1 LESTVHGTIESGF
14 RVELKRLDE
23 LAAFAPEL
31 RDLTARAVAPNAF
44 YEPAFM
50 AASAPVFGPGVM
62 AGLVWRRAMPRQ
74 LIGFFPVA
82 IEQRRYGL
90 RMPMLVGWTHPYGP
104 LGAPL
109 IDRDCAD
116 AAVVAWF
123 DHVAT
128 DPTLPK
134 LMLMPYLPAEGAI
147 AQAFDAALVH
157 RDGRSEHFALHRR
170 ALLAPA
176 GDRAAYLDDAIP
188 HKKRKELRRL
198 RKRLADTGALTST
211 TTGDPAVLTA
221 ALVDFLALEAS
232 GWKGRAG
239 TAAKGN
245 DAIRCFVIEAVS
257 ALAAEGKASVSRLA
271 LDGRAIAAIVTLRS
285 GDEAWCWK
293 IAYDEAYSRSSPGV
307 QLLLDVTERML
318 SDTSI
323 ACADSC
329 ATADHPMIDHIWRE
343 RLALSDRLM
352 CIAKCDPTLFSHLCK
367 MEQLRRS
374 AIDKLKWLR
383 GLLRRA

>member
-1 LESTVHGTIESGF
+1 VHGTIESGF

-31 RDLTARAVAPNAF
+31 RDLTARTLAPNPF

-50 AASAPVFGPGVM
+50 AASAPVFGRGVM

-74 LIGFFPVA
+74 LTGFFPVA
-82 IEQRRYGL
+82 IERRRYGL

-109 IDRDCAD
+109 VDRDCAD
-116 AAVVAWF
+116 AAVTAWL
-123 DHVAT
+123 DHIAA

-134 LMLMPYLPAEGAI
+134 LMLMPYLPAEGAV
-147 AQAFDAALVH
+147 ARAFDAALAH

-176 GDRAAYLDDAIP
+176 GDRAGYLDHPMA

-211 TTGDPAVLTA
+211 TTSDPAALTA
-221 ALVDFLALEAS
+221 ALLDFLALEAS

-239 TAAKGN
+239 TAAKGD
-245 DAIRCFVIEAVS
+245 DAIRCFVVEAVS

-271 LDGRAIAAIVTLRS
+271 LDGRAIATIVTLRS

-307 QLLLDVTERML
+307 QLLLDVTEGLL
-318 SDTSI
+318 SDARI
-323 ACADSC
+323 ARADSC

-352 CIAKCDPTLFSHLCK
+352 CVAKCDPTLFSHLCK
-367 MEQLRRS
+367 MESLRRS

-383 GLLRRA
+383 GVLRRA